1 MKCPKCGYNSFEF
14 LDNCKKCSSDLVA
27 FKESLGIRPVVL
39 PFIAKAAETPATGFA
54 IAGSVLEQPVPG
66 NIPEPIVED
75 DAFSWDESLA
85 EESPKQEESVPGLD
99 MGSARGE
106 KSEAGLFSF
115 GEESPTDSFAEFSF
129 EEVAKESS
137 QQAAALSAGQPA
149 VEESFADLLE
159 SNSSVESPFATAI
172 GGGATLEF
180 EGFADAAAVA
190 DTKESTPV
198 SFDAAQDEFE
208 MEDFF
213 AQEENPAPAK
223 TVKSVIPE
231 QEGVSMD
238 EFDFLF
244 GSDES
249 EKEKTAQ

>member
-27 FKESLGIRPVVL
+27 FKDSLGIRPVIL
-39 PFIAKAAETPATGFA
+39 PFMAKAAEAPAMGFTTDSA
-54 IAGSVLEQPVPG
+54 LLEQTVPA
-66 NIPEPIVED
+66 NISEPIGED
-75 DAFSWDESLA
+75 DAFSWDEPLA
-85 EESPKQEESVPGLD
+85 EESPKQEESIPGLG
-99 MGSARGE
+99 MGSAQGE
-106 KSEAGLFSF
+106 KDDAGLFSF
-115 GEESPTDSFAEFSF
+115 GEESATDSFGEFSF

-137 QQAAALSAGQPA
+137 QQAAALSAVQPS

-159 SNSSVESPFATAI
+159 SNSSLETPFATAI

-180 EGFADAAAVA
+180 EGFVEKAAVA

-198 SFDAAQDEFE
+198 SFDAAQGEFE

-213 AQEENPAPAK
+213 AQEESPAPAK
-223 TVKSVIPE
+223 TAKSVIPE
-231 QEGVSMD
+231 QGGVSMD

-244 GSDES
+244 GSDEN
-249 EKEKTAQ
+249 EKEKTSP